1 MPRTPRRSRWTR
13 RFLLGLAFFVGLAWA
28 APILISKSPLVG
40 WGVRKATADLDG
52 QASVGTV
59 SLGWFSPIV
68 LTDVEIVD
76 SAGRKLLAAPR
87 IATDKSLAQLLGDLS
102 DLGTLTI
109 ERPSI
114 HLAVDDK
121 TTNAEQVFK
130 AWIEAPATPSD
141 PLKTPGVA
149 VVIVDASL
157 KMEDL
162 AGKRVWEAQGANVA
176 LSLGKDWSSPLE
188 VKTTAS
194 WTDTVGPGKLDV
206 TLSLA
211 KTPNPAGS
219 PKVSGNVSALVQ
231 SMPMWVAEPFA
242 RRTEPGMKIDGRLH
256 CQLTGGW
263 GKSRA
268 AEPTTA
274 EGATAPASECPGV
287 DLKGHVALDR
297 FTLAGPWLAGD
308 RLELERVEIPCHVS
322 CTGDEIDIKSFEIKS
337 DLCHVTLAGKF
348 ASTDDALTAL
358 RQASYELN
366 AEIDFARLAAALP
379 NLIRLRDDTQI
390 VAGRAKLQLISTP
403 GPTGSHWQGNV
414 GTTDLVATSRGQ
426 RIEWREPL
434 ALSLSA
440 HQPPGKLPIVDKLR
454 GTASFLE
461 LEASGSL
468 DQFTAGAQCDLGRLE
483 AEMARFV
490 DLGKLKMA
498 GKGWTRIGVRRTPEG
513 TLEAVGEMQ
522 VDQLTVSGLGPQA
535 IVEPLVKVQ
544 WLLTGVAT
552 ATGVGRID
560 AAGLRVEAGADL
572 CELEL
577 LAPIREPAKGPFG
590 PMRLH
595 VTGELARWLAW
606 AQAATGAADNI
617 LLAGQSQIEVEAMYA
632 DGKLDLSSARIGLT
646 NLRGKA
652 AGLYLNERSLQL
664 SATGG
669 YQAGKLNLKNVV
681 LACDSLGLEA
691 AKLSAVEG
699 KSGWNVVGEANVRAD
714 LARVGAMLDDP
725 AKPAAPWLGGRASG
739 TVKFPAEAALTTAD
753 LNLQIEQFV
762 YGDPRNPTWV
772 EPRVALAS
780 RMEYDPKQDRV
791 TLPNLKLTGYAI
803 DADLQGQLEQ
813 LSGSQDF
820 EIRGTLRYDMQK
832 FSQQMEI
839 YLGKGIVA
847 TGRRSDPIEL
857 RGSLRDFLTANPPA
871 IRNQAA
877 VPPKFGYAALSGLMA
892 AGWQEGHVYGMKLG
906 PAKLETQLKEGW
918 LVMKPVEIDSHGG
931 KLRLCP
937 AMRLEPAP
945 WEIVHAKSQVVDHVH
960 VTPDVCAGMLKY
972 VAPVLAGATEAEG
985 EFSVALDGAR
995 VPVFDMTQSSLG
1007 GQLSVHTIR
1016 VKGTALLFEL
1026 VTALAETPS
1035 EAQIAPNT
1043 VIPFQMANGRVYHK
1057 DLVVTFPN
1065 VPNFS
1070 IRTSGS
1076 VGVDGSLQLLAEMPV
1091 PPKLVALAAKNG
1103 VPLDN
1108 QSFKIPIGGTLTHP
1122 KIDAGAL
1129 RQAEGDLLRNNV
1141 RNAAEGAIQNQLNKG
1156 LDRLLRPK

>member
-1 MPRTPRRSRWTR
+1 MPRSPRRLRWTR
-13 RFLLGLAFFVGLAWA
+13 RFQLALVLFLVLAWA
-28 APILISKSPLVG
+28 TPALISHSPLVG
-40 WGVRKATADLDG
+40 WGLRKATADLNG
-52 QASVGTV
+52 QASVGGV
-59 SLGWFSPIV
+59 SLGWFSPVV
-68 LTDVEIVD
+68 LTDVEIID
-76 SAGRKLLAAPR
+76 SSGRKLLSAPR
-87 IATDKSLAQLLGDLS
+87 IATDRSLVQLLGDVS
-102 DLGTLTI
+102 DLGTLAI
-109 ERPSI
+109 ERPAI
-114 HLAVDDK
+114 HLTVDEE

-130 AWIEAPATPSD
+130 AWLDAPATRSD
-141 PLKTPGVA
+141 PLKVPGVA
-149 VVIVDASL
+149 VMIVDASL
-157 KMEDL
+157 KVEDL
-162 AGKRVWEAQGANVA
+162 AGKRVWEAQGANVS
-176 LSLGKDWSSPLE
+176 LSLGKNWSSPLE

-194 WTDTVGPGKLDV
+194 WTDPVGPGKLDV

-219 PKVSGNVSALVQ
+219 PKLSGNVSALVQ

-242 RRTEPGMKIDGRLH
+242 RRAEPEMKIDGRLH
-256 CQLTGGW
+256 CQLTVGW

-268 AEPTTA
+268 VETA
-274 EGATAPASECPGV
+274 PSEGAASPASEAPAF
-287 DLKGHVALDR
+287 DLKGHVSLDR

-308 RLELERVEIPCHVS
+308 RLDLERVEIPCQVS

-358 RQASYELN
+358 RQASYDVN
-366 AEIDFARLAAALP
+366 AEIDFARLAAAMP

-390 VAGRAKLQLISTP
+390 VAGRVKLHLLSTP
-403 GPTGSHWQGNV
+403 GSTGSHWQGSV

-440 HQPPGKLPIVDKLR
+440 HQPPGKLLIVDKLR
-454 GTASFLE
+454 GSASFLE

-468 DQFTAGAQCDLGRLE
+468 DQFTAAAQCDLGRLE
-483 AEMARFV
+483 SEMARFI
-490 DLGKLKMA
+490 DMGKLQMA
-498 GKGWTRIGVRRTPEG
+498 GKGWARIGVRCAPDG
-513 TLEAVGEMQ
+513 TVEAVGEMQ
-522 VDQLTVSGLGPQA
+522 ADQLKVSGLGPQA

-544 WLLTGVAT
+544 WQLTGGAT
-552 ATGVGRID
+552 ATGLGRID
-560 AAGLRVEAGADL
+560 AAGLRVEAGDDL

-577 LAPIREPAKGPFG
+577 LAPIREAAEGPYG

-595 VTGELARWLAW
+595 VSGELARWLAW
-606 AQAATGAADNI
+606 VQSATGAADNI
-617 LLAGQSQIEVEAMYA
+617 LLAGQSQIDIQAKYS
-632 DGKLDLSSARIGLT
+632 DGKLDLESARIGLT

-652 AGLYLNERSLQL
+652 AGLFVNERSLQL

-699 KSGWNVVGEANVRAD
+699 KSGWTVVGEANVRAD
-714 LARVGAMLDDP
+714 LTRVGAMLDDP
-725 AKPAAPWLGGRASG
+725 AKPAAPWLGGRATG
-739 TVKFPAEAALTTAD
+739 TVKFPAEAANASAD
-753 LNLQIEQFV
+753 VNLQIEQFV
-762 YGDPRNPTWV
+762 YGDPQNPTWV
-772 EPRVALAS
+772 EPRVALVS
-780 RMEYDPKQDRV
+780 RMEYDSKLDRL
-791 TLPNLKLTGYAI
+791 TLPSLKLTGYSI
-803 DADLQGQLEQ
+803 DADLQGHLAQA
-813 LSGSQDF
+813 SSSQDF
-820 EIRGTLRYDMQK
+820 ELRGTLRYDMQT

-839 YLGKGIVA
+839 YLGQGIVA
-847 TGRRSDPIEL
+847 TGRGSDPIEL

-877 VPPKFGYAALSGLMA
+877 VPPKFGYAALSGLLA
-892 AGWQEGHVYGMKLG
+892 AGWQEGNVYGMKLG

-918 LVMKPVEIDSHGG
+918 LVMKPVEIDAHGG

-972 VAPVLAGATEAEG
+972 VAPVLAGVTEAEG

-995 VPVFDMTQSSLG
+995 IPVFDMTQSSLG

-1076 VGVDGSLQLLAEMPV
+1076 VGVDGTLQLVAEMPV

-1103 VPLDN
+1103 VPITN
-1108 QSFKIPIGGTLTHP
+1108 QTFKIPIGGTLTHP

-1129 RQAEGDLLRNNV
+1129 RQAEGDLLRDNL
-1141 RNAAEGAIQNQLNKG
+1141 REAAGGAIQNQLNKG